1 MDFKTA
7 PEFGDLV
14 FSAPPEAD
22 ADRFPAKVLD
32 SDLVISKENY
42 QKVVDVLGGFTV
54 STTFGGFAYTMAKV
68 AFADIASTSINE
80 LDAELRAAAQY
91 IANGYIRVLGRLG
104 PWYWFIHDGKV
115 AVEQYGDTPVPTS

>member
-1 MDFKTA
+1 MDFKTT

-14 FSAPPEAD
+14 FSAPLEAD

-32 SDLVISKENY
+32 SDLMIPSENY
-42 QKVVDVLGGFTV
+42 QKAVDALGGFTV
-54 STTFGGFAYTMAKV
+54 SIAFCGSAYTMARV

-91 IANGYIRVLGRLG
+91 IASGYIRVLGRLG
-104 PWYWFIHDGKV
+104 PWYWFIHDRKV
-115 AVEQYGDTPVPTS
+115 AVEQ